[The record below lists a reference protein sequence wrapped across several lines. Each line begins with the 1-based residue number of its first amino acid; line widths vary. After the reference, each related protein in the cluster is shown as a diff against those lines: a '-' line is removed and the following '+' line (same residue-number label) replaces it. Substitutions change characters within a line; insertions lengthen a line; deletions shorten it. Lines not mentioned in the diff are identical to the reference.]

1 VTTYGRLAPRGLLVN
16 RHNDSQS
23 IHLNPAQLA
32 EATILHELAHW
43 IAQGPGHNR
52 EWADTLVEPFTA
64 VLSERAGEALRLAYI
79 CRDLPK
85 CPNHTP
91 GSAHLPLP
99 ARRHE
104 MSRALPAWGYTMVC
118 PGRVGNL
125 RSRRAGLLGHTNA
138 LTSSPQGG
146 LRYGASLM
154 KRGKGVCNNRVNARV
169 AQSVPTIAGATHR
182 RSEHR
187 AKRPPGS
194 A

>member
-1 VTTYGRLAPRGLLVN
+1 VTSYGRSAPHGLLVD

-52 EWADTLVEPFTA
+52 EWADTLVKLFTV
-64 VLSERAGEALRLAYI
+64 VLSERPGEALHPAYI
-79 CRDLPK
+79 SRALPQ

-91 GSAHLPLP
+91 GSAHLPRP
-99 ARRHE
+99 PGRHS
-104 MSRALPAWGYTMVC
+104 MSRPHPAWGYTLMC

-125 RSRRAGLLGHTNA
+125 RSRCARLLGYTNA

-146 LRYGASLM
+146 LRYGSSFT
-154 KRGKGVCNNRVNARV
+154 KTGKGVCNNRVSAR
-169 AQSVPTIAGATHR
+169 G
-182 RSEHR
+182 
-187 AKRPPGS
+187 
-194 A
+194 